1 MVRILVDLP
10 ERQVKDLAAIAAAE
24 KSSPAEVIRKA
35 VAAYIDRKKVPPAS
49 VFGIWKD
56 RGGDGLAYQ
65 EWARSE
71 W

>member
-24 KSSPAEVIRKA
+24 KSSRAEVIRKA
-35 VAAYIDRKKVPPAS
+35 VAAYIDLKKVSTAS

-56 RGGDGLAYQ
+56 RAVDGLAYQ
-65 EWARSE
+65 ERARSE